1 MMTTIGTL
9 SGGSRLGETRPV
21 ARVRAAGSNRLGGLL
36 LIGP

>member
-9 SGGSRLGETRPV
+9 SGGSRLGGTRPV
-21 ARVRAAGSNRLGGLL
+21 RHVRAVGSDRLGGLL